1 MESVKVNIQK
11 QIKFDQFMISPIKNE
26 FQLVNVVQLEPWKR
40 HKMDNVFAKINSLV
54 GLALNVLTV
63 TKEPVVINVKM
74 VITWTQ
80 VNALVS
86 SCKCNVF

>member
-1 MESVKVNIQK
+1 
-11 QIKFDQFMISPIKNE
+11 MISPIKNE

-63 TKEPVVINVKM
+63 TKEPVVINAIQATGVTLVKI
-74 VITWTQ
+74 VRKDTF
-80 VNALVS
+80 S
-86 SCKCNVF
+86 

>member
-54 GLALNVLTV
+54 
-63 TKEPVVINVKM
+63 
-74 VITWTQ
+74 
-80 VNALVS
+80 
-86 SCKCNVF
+86 